1 MNRTLVETV
10 CSMLSDAK
18 LQKQFWGEGLS
29 IAVYLRNRSPARA
42 LGGKTPYQFWHGE
55 KPDVKHLRVFG
66 CVAHTHV
73 PQDDR
78 KKLDAKSKQCIFL
91 GYGTDVKGYR
101 LYDIQR
107 SRVIFSRDVIFD
119 EKHFGFEENEKNE
132 VEKEQEDSRKVEIEC
147 EFRDQE
153 VPVDQDTDNEVEV
166 PEEANEEEEPRTRR
180 STRERRRPDY
190 YGVWINNVECQQDPL
205 TLQEAM
211 IDPDKDKWSTA
222 MQEISS
228 LEDNQ
233 VWDLVE
239 LPKGK
244 KVIGSKWV
252 CKRKID
258 ENGCVSRYKAH
269 LVAQGFSQKSGRDY
283 DETFSPI
290 VSF

>member
-1 MNRTLVETV
+1 MGRRVVN
-10 CSMLSDAK
+10 
-18 LQKQFWGEGLS
+18 
-29 IAVYLRNRSPARA
+29 AVYLRNRSPARA
-42 LGGKTPYQFWHGE
+42 LGSKTPFLFWHGE

-66 CVAHTHV
+66 CVAHTHM

-78 KKLDAKSKQCIFL
+78 KKLDANSKQCIFL
-91 GYGTDVKGYR
+91 GYGTDVKGCR

-107 SRVIFSRDVIFD
+107 SQVIFIRDVIFD
-119 EKHFGFEENEKNE
+119 EKHYGFEENEKNE

-153 VPVDQDTDNEVEV
+153 VTVDQDTDNEVEV
-166 PEEANEEEEPRTRR
+166 SEEANEEEEPRTRR

-205 TLQEAM
+205 PLKKAM
-211 IDPDKDKWSTA
+211 IDPEKDKWSTA
-222 MQEISS
+222 KQEISS

-252 CKRKID
+252 FKRKID
-258 ENGCVSRYKAH
+258 ANGCVS
-269 LVAQGFSQKSGRDY
+269 LQ
-283 DETFSPI
+283 SPPCGSRFLTEI
-290 VSF
+290 RKGL